1 MVTNSNFIILID
13 IRYIK
18 KKGTYLLLSA
28 KSWIASIHGNWK
40 ENNHNCKSIIMEEDD
55 TKPYWSFLLG
65 LTRMFNIRLF
75 FVSLFSYSLWGT
87 IPTNSW
93 DLCRWHWHIRIATLC
108 LFKLIFLNYFDMI
121 ISKIIL
127 KK

>member
-65 LTRMFNIRLF
+65 LTRMFNIGYFLF
-75 FVSLFSYSLWGT
+75 
-87 IPTNSW
+87 
-93 DLCRWHWHIRIATLC
+93 H
-108 LFKLIFLNYFDMI
+108 YFPIVFEEQSQQTVEICVGDI
-121 ISKIIL
+121 DIL
-127 KK
+127 G